1 MTAKPYTGP
10 ERRKDSRLRRSF
22 LIQYRL
28 WEGDQARPLGTGSAW
43 AFDLSAHGIRLH
55 TLGPLPCPAARLKS
69 GRIRIDCQMPTH
81 QSGEVW
87 LSGQPVW
94 TASPTPAQGV
104 ENHQTFY
111 VGVSFE
117 ADRSLDA
124 TIHDVLTFH
133 PVPSNPSVDQ
143 LASLLELSHLLTSSI
158 DLDHLL
164 YLILV
169 TANRLMATDASSL
182 LLVDPLTGEL
192 VFKVPVGPASEQL
205 KEIRLKPDQ
214 GIAGWV
220 VKERRPVLVNDVA
233 SDPRFDRQTD
243 TVTGYVTRSILAVPL
258 QDRERIIGVI
268 EVLNTA
274 KAKKFEQPDLD
285 LLSAFAAHASVALR
299 NAQLVSS
306 IKEENRYLQGALADR
321 YRTLIAESRT
331 MQQAVTLARK
341 AASSHATVLL
351 LGESG
356 VGKEILARSVHAW
369 SARAAKPFLAVNCSA
384 LSDHLLES
392 ELFGH
397 EKGSFTGA
405 YQQKKGLFELAH
417 EGTVFLDE
425 IGEMK
430 PELQAK
436 LLRVLQDRTFE
447 RVGGTQPITVDI
459 RVIAATNQ
467 DLAAAIRTGRFRKDL
482 FYRLNVITLTAPP
495 LRERREDIVP
505 LANFFLTRFCRDL
518 MHPPMT
524 LAPETIASLEEYD
537 WPGNV
542 RELEN
547 VIERAVV
554 LATGYVIEPKDVAL
568 GAAADEGAP
577 PESLLDLPFHESVE
591 AHKRAVLQHA
601 IAKAGGNKSKAALAL
616 KLQPT
621 YLFRLCKQF
630 GIT

>member
-1 MTAKPYTGP
+1 M
-10 ERRKDSRLRRSF
+10 
-22 LIQYRL
+22 QYRL
-28 WEGDQARPLGTGSAW
+28 WEGDQPRPLGTGSAW
-43 AFDLSAHGIRLH
+43 AFDLCTQGMRLH
-55 TLGPLPCPAARLKS
+55 TLGPLPCPASRLKS
-69 GRIRIDCQMPTH
+69 GHVRIDCQMPTH
-81 QSGEVW
+81 QSQEIW
-87 LSGQPVW
+87 LSGQPIW
-94 TASPTPAQGV
+94 AANPTPTLSEEIQQTLYIGV
-104 ENHQTFY
+104 AFKPNHS
-111 VGVSFE
+111 VS
-117 ADRSLDA
+117 A
-124 TIHDVLTFH
+124 TIKEILTFH

-169 TANRLMATDASSL
+169 TANRLMSTDASSL

-205 KEIRLKPDQ
+205 KEIRLKAGQ
-214 GIAGWV
+214 GLAGWV

-233 SDPRFDRQTD
+233 TDPRFDRKTD
-243 TVTGYVTRSILAVPL
+243 NVTGYTTQSILAVPL
-258 QDRERIIGVI
+258 QDRERVIGVI
-268 EVLNTA
+268 EVLNTT
-274 KAKKFEQPDLD
+274 KAKRFEQSDLD

-321 YRTLIAESRT
+321 YRTLIAESDAMQRT
-331 MQQAVTLARK
+331 VTLARK
-341 AASSHATVLL
+341 AAGSPATVLL

-356 VGKEILARSVHAW
+356 VGKEILSRSIHAW
-369 SARAAKPFLAVNCSA
+369 STRSAKPFLAVNCSA
-384 LSDHLLES
+384 ISDHLLES

-397 EKGSFTGA
+397 EKGAFTGA
-405 YQQKKGLFELAH
+405 HQQKKGLFELAH
-417 EGTVFLDE
+417 GGTVFLDE

-436 LLRVLQDRTFE
+436 LLRVLQDHEFE
-447 RVGGTQPITVDI
+447 RVGGTQPLRVDI
-459 RVIAATNQ
+459 RIIAATNQ

-482 FYRLNVITLTAPP
+482 FYRLNVVTLTVPP

-505 LANFFLTRFCRDL
+505 LANCFLTRFCRDL

-524 LAPETIASLEEYD
+524 LAPDTMDLLQQHD

-554 LATGYVIEPKDVAL
+554 LASGYAIEPTDIAL
-568 GAAADEGAP
+568 GDAP
-577 PESLLDLPFHESVE
+577 SDTAMPESLLDLPFHESVE
-591 AHKRAVLQHA
+591 AHKRSLLQHA

-616 KLQPT
+616 KLQAN
-621 YLFRLCKQF
+621 YLFRLCKQL
-630 GIT
+630 GLT